1 MNPRKMRQ
9 MMDQMGI
16 DVTEIDAEEVIIRT
30 NDTEYV
36 FHDADVQR
44 MDAQGQQTYQVV
56 GEPDERP
63 RGDETAGDDD
73 DSGTDVAE
81 QDVEIVAQRA
91 DVPESE
97 AREALAETGDL
108 AAAGSS
114 YLSRA
119 RPWRP
124 TWGCWSCRRTSR
136 RARPSRRTSASRS
149 RCAACAARSCS
160 TTSSGPARR

>member
-30 NDTEYV
+30 DDAEYV

-44 MDAQGQQTYQVV
+44 MDAQGQQTYQIV

-63 RGDETAGDDD
+63 RGDEDNADADGDGDTDADD
-73 DSGTDVAE
+73 GADVAD

-91 DVPESE
+91 GVPESE

-108 AAAGSS
+108 AAAVQR
-114 YLSRA
+114 LQEE
-119 RPWRP
+119 
-124 TWGCWSCRRTSR
+124 
-136 RARPSRRTSASRS
+136 
-149 RCAACAARSCS
+149 
-160 TTSSGPARR
+160 

>member
-16 DVTEIDAEEVIIRT
+16 DLTEIDAEEVIIRT
-30 NDTEYV
+30 EDVEYV

-63 RGDETAGDDD
+63 RGEAGGTDKSDAESGDDAP
-73 DSGTDVAE
+73 DVAD

-97 AREALAETGDL
+97 ARAALEETGDL
-108 AAAGSS
+108 AAAVQR
-114 YLSRA
+114 LEEE
-119 RPWRP
+119 
-124 TWGCWSCRRTSR
+124 
-136 RARPSRRTSASRS
+136 
-149 RCAACAARSCS
+149 
-160 TTSSGPARR
+160 